1 MATRNAKS
9 AAAEEI
15 AAIEDLMSDLEKRLR
30 RLSGNA
36 KREASGAT
44 GDVGDFVNEAL
55 ARIMARVRDSASD
68 STESIADDAARYG
81 VDAIKR
87 LTQEIEQR
95 PLIML
100 GIAAGIGFLAGV
112 LNKK

>member
-1 MATRNAKS
+1 MAHHGWNFCREGTLPHEVSSQNQRLEDIMATRNAKS
-9 AAAEEI
+9 ATAEEI

-68 STESIADDAARYG
+68 STES
-81 VDAIKR
+81 
-87 LTQEIEQR
+87 
-95 PLIML
+95 
-100 GIAAGIGFLAGV
+100 
-112 LNKK
+112 